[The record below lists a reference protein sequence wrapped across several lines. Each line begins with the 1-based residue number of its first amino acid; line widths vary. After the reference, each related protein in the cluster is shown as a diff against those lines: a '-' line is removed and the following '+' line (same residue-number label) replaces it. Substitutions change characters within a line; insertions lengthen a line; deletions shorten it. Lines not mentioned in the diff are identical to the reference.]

1 MPNMQRKDHITQ
13 YTTLS
18 TPRLFGNTVLHF
30 LGNTSTTHLGAVCFR
45 VVLTH
50 IKEMKNAV
58 SLIKN
63 IFDWKRYFYS
73 GYYFKVSS

>member
-1 MPNMQRKDHITQ
+1 MIMPNMQRKDHITQ

-50 IKEMKNAV
+50 IKEMKNV
-58 SLIKN
+58 S
-63 IFDWKRYFYS
+63 
-73 GYYFKVSS
+73 YYTLMQIPKGLNKKM